1 MRAFML
7 AGAPTSI
14 RKRSG
19 SILFRNVKI
28 EPAEK
33 MTQLELKADV
43 AVSTRICDGL
53 TAD

>member
-33 MTQLELKADV
+33 GRSPNSRPT
-43 AVSTRICDGL
+43 SP
-53 TAD
+53 